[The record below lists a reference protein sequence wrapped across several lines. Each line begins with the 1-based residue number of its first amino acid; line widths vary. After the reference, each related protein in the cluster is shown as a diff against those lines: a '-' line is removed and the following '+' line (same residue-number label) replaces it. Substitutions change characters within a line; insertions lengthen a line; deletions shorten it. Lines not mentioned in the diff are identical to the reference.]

1 MTLNEVLPVLLYI
14 LGSILLVILIILGI
28 KLIQTIDRANLVLDD
43 IEQKSKSLNGLFN
56 IVDGLSNSIAIVG
69 DRVIDGVSGMIS
81 HFFHKRK
88 KKKDKEMEEE
98 ENEEYE

>member
-28 KLIQTIDRANLVLDD
+28 KLIQTIDRANVVLDD
-43 IEQKSKSLNGLFN
+43 IEQKSKSLNGFFN
-56 IVDGLSNSIAIVG
+56 IIDGLSNTIAVVG
-69 DRVIDGVSGMIS
+69 DRLVDGVSGMIS

-88 KKKDKEMEEE
+88 KKKDKKEEID
-98 ENEEYE
+98 EYE

>member
-1 MTLNEVLPVLLYI
+1 MTLNEVLPILLYI

-28 KLIQTIDRANLVLDD
+28 KLIQTIDRANVVLDD
-43 IEQKSKSLNGLFN
+43 IEQKSKSLNGFFN
-56 IVDGLSNSIAIVG
+56 IVDGLSNTIAVVG

-88 KKKDKEMEEE
+88 KKKE
-98 ENEEYE
+98 ENEEMDEYE